1 MNPPNPSTHDKALA
15 INLHLAQYGTFAEIG
30 AGQEVARWFFHV
42 GGAAATVARSISA
55 YDMAMSTATYGP
67 ATRYV
72 SRQRLQAM
80 LESEFHLLLT
90 QLDAVRGARSTFFVF
105 ANTVAARS
113 YSHQEDGHGWLGVR
127 FQTHPRED
135 PSDLLIHV
143 RLLDRDNLREQEAL
157 GVLGVNLLY
166 AAFHHAQEPDVLIR
180 SLLDG
185 LTRDRTEVDVL
196 QCTGPAFAGVDN
208 RLLSLQLVE
217 HRVTDA
223 AMFTVAGEVVQPSEV
238 LYKRPILVQRGSFR
252 PPTNLT
258 LDLLTCALER
268 FRHEPQVQEE
278 PPVVLLEMTLRDLT
292 ADRGLDHAD
301 FLARVDL
308 LHAVG
313 QTVLISNFGR
323 YFRLVDYLAGYTQK
337 PIGIAVGIPTLREI
351 FDAEYYKDLPGGRLE
366 SIGSLFTNDVKVYV
380 YPYQDPTSGAV
391 TTVETLTVE
400 PQFRHLK
407 AFLQENHY
415 VEPLD
420 NYNRSYLPIVTR
432 EVLAKLQRGDPS
444 WEALVPPPI
453 VQLIT
458 QDKLFGYQPMREH

>member
-1 MNPPNPSTHDKALA
+1 MNPANLSTHDKALA
-15 INLHLAQYGTFAEIG
+15 LNLHPAQYGTFAEIG

-67 ATRYV
+67 AVRYV
-72 SRQRLQAM
+72 SRQRLRAM
-80 LESEFHLLLT
+80 LEYEFHLLLT
-90 QLDAVRGARSTFFVF
+90 QLDTTRGERSTFFAF

-113 YSHQEDGHGWLGVR
+113 YTHQEDGHGWLGVR
-127 FQTHPRED
+127 FQTRPREA

-185 LTRDRTEVDVL
+185 LTRDRAEVDVL
-196 QCTGPAFAGVDN
+196 QGTGPAFAGVDN

-217 HRVTDA
+217 HRLTDA
-223 AMFTVAGEVVQPSEV
+223 AMFTVEGEVVQPSEI
-238 LYKRPILVQRGSFR
+238 LYKRPILVERGSFR

-258 LDLLTCALER
+258 LDLLACALER
-268 FRHEPQVQEE
+268 FRHAPQVQEE
-278 PPVVLLEMTLRDLT
+278 SPVVLLEMTLRNLT

-308 LHAVG
+308 LRAVG

-366 SIGSLFTNDVKVYV
+366 SIGRLFKNAVKVYV
-380 YPYQDPTSGAV
+380 YPSLDPTSGDV
-391 TTVETLTVE
+391 MTVETLAIE

-407 AFLQENHY
+407 AFLLENHY

-420 NYNRSYLPIVTR
+420 NYNHSYLPIVTR
-432 EVLAKLQRGDPS
+432 EVLAKLQRGDPA
-444 WEALVPPPI
+444 WEALVPPRI

-458 QDKLFGYQPMREH
+458 QDKLFGYQPTRGH

>member
-366 SIGSLFTNDVKVYV
+366 SIGRLFKNAVKVYV

>member
-1 MNPPNPSTHDKALA
+1 MNPPNPSTHDKAFA
-15 INLHLAQYGTFAEIG
+15 INLHPAQYGTFAEIG

-67 ATRYV
+67 AARYV

-80 LESEFHLLLT
+80 LEYEFHLLLT
-90 QLDAVRGARSTFFVF
+90 QLDAVRGERSTFFVF

-113 YSHQEDGHGWLGVR
+113 YTHQEDGHGWLGVR
-127 FQTHPRED
+127 FQTRPREA

-166 AAFHHAQEPDVLIR
+166 AAFHHSQEPDVLIR
-180 SLLDG
+180 SLLEG
-185 LTRDRTEVDVL
+185 LTRDRAEVDVL
-196 QCTGPAFAGVDN
+196 QCMGPGFAGVDN

-217 HRVTDA
+217 QRLTDA
-223 AMFTVAGEVVQPSEV
+223 AMFTVEGEVVQPSEI
-238 LYKRPILVQRGSFR
+238 LYKRPILVERGSFR

-258 LDLLTCALER
+258 LDLLACALER
-268 FRHEPQVQEE
+268 FRLEPQVQEE
-278 PPVVLLEMTLRDLT
+278 SPVVLLEMTLRDLT

-308 LHAVG
+308 LRAVG
-313 QTVLISNFGR
+313 QNVLISNFGR

-351 FDAEYYKDLPGGRLE
+351 FDAEYYSDLPGGRLE
-366 SIGSLFTNDVKVYV
+366 SIGRLFKNAVKVYV
-380 YPYQDPTSGAV
+380 YPSLDPTSGDLM
-391 TTVETLTVE
+391 TVETLAVE

-407 AFLQENHY
+407 AFLLENHY
-415 VEPLD
+415 VEPLG
-420 NYNRSYLPIVTR
+420 NYNKSYLPIVTR
-432 EVLAKLQRGDPS
+432 DVLAKIQTGDPA
-444 WEALVPPPI
+444 WEALVPPRI
-453 VQLIT
+453 AQLIT
-458 QDKLFGYQPMREH
+458 QHKLFSYQPTREH

>member
-1 MNPPNPSTHDKALA
+1 MNPSNPSTHDKALV
-15 INLHLAQYGTFAEIG
+15 INLHPAQYGTFAEIG

-67 ATRYV
+67 APRYV
-72 SRQRLQAM
+72 SRQRLQSM
-80 LESEFHLLLT
+80 LEYEFHLLLT
-90 QLDAVRGARSTFFVF
+90 QLEAIRGERSTFFVF

-113 YSHQEDGHGWLGVR
+113 YSHQEEGHGWLGIR

-135 PSDLLIHV
+135 PSDLIVHV

-166 AAFHHAQEPDVLIR
+166 AAFHHYQDPNVLIG
-180 SLLDG
+180 SLLDN
-185 LTRDRTEVDVL
+185 LTRDRTEVDVI

-217 HRVTDA
+217 QRLTDA
-223 AMFTVAGEVVQPSEV
+223 AMFTVDGEVIQPSEI
-238 LYKRPILVQRGSFR
+238 LYKRPILVERGSFR

-258 LDLLTCALER
+258 LDLLACALER
-268 FRHEPQVQEE
+268 FQYEPHVQKEQ
-278 PPVVLLEMTLRDLT
+278 PVVLLEMTLRDLT
-292 ADRGLDHAD
+292 ADRGLNHTD

-323 YFRLVDYLAGYTQK
+323 YFRLVDYLANYTQK
-337 PIGIAVGIPTLREI
+337 QIGIAVGTPKLQEI
-351 FDAEYYKDLPGGRLE
+351 FDPEYYRDLPGGRLE
-366 SIGSLFTNDVKVYV
+366 SVGRLFKNAVKVYV
-380 YPYQDPTSGAV
+380 YPYQDPISGEVITA
-391 TTVETLTVE
+391 ETLAIE

-407 AFLQENHY
+407 AFLLENHY
-415 VEPLD
+415 IEPLG
-420 NYNRSYLPIVTR
+420 NYNKSYLPIVTR
-432 EVLAKLQRGDPS
+432 DVLTKIQTGDSS
-444 WEALVPPPI
+444 WEALVPPRI
-453 VQLIT
+453 AQLII
-458 QDKLFGYQPMREH
+458 QDKLFGYQPAKEH

>member
-1 MNPPNPSTHDKALA
+1 MNPANLSTHDKALA
-15 INLHLAQYGTFAEIG
+15 LNLHPAQYGTFAEIG

-67 ATRYV
+67 AVRYV
-72 SRQRLQAM
+72 SRQRLRAM
-80 LESEFHLLLT
+80 LEYEFHLLLT
-90 QLDAVRGARSTFFVF
+90 QLDTTRGERSTFFAF

-113 YSHQEDGHGWLGVR
+113 YTHQEDGHGWLGVR
-127 FQTHPRED
+127 FQTRPREA

-185 LTRDRTEVDVL
+185 LTRDRAEVDVL
-196 QCTGPAFAGVDN
+196 QGTGPAFAGVDN

-217 HRVTDA
+217 HRLTDA
-223 AMFTVAGEVVQPSEV
+223 AMFTVEGEVVQPSEI
-238 LYKRPILVQRGSFR
+238 LYKRPILVERGSFR

-258 LDLLTCALER
+258 LDLLACALER
-268 FRHEPQVQEE
+268 FRHAPQVQEE
-278 PPVVLLEMTLRDLT
+278 SPVVLLEMTLRNLT

-308 LHAVG
+308 LRAVG

-323 YFRLVDYLAGYTQK
+323 YFRLVDYLASYTQK

-366 SIGSLFTNDVKVYV
+366 SIGRLFKNAVKVYV
-380 YPYQDPTSGAV
+380 YPSLDPTSGDV
-391 TTVETLTVE
+391 MTVETLAIE

-407 AFLQENHY
+407 AFLLENHY

-420 NYNRSYLPIVTR
+420 NYNHSYLPIVTR
-432 EVLAKLQRGDPS
+432 EVLAKLQRGDPA
-444 WEALVPPPI
+444 WEALVPPRI

-458 QDKLFGYQPMREH
+458 QDKLFGYQPTRGH